1 MGKGRAVHTPVPFKY
16 KIGIFVVPKQSTVLS
31 FGDWQFL
38 FAKNL
43 AKEAGDGPL
52 KT

>member
-1 MGKGRAVHTPVPFKY
+1 MLIWHDDNNYKY